1 MYKVHK
7 ADNKRKALEK
17 DDKNLNNKTKNDLSQ
32 IKFNEK
38 DAEHQK
44 QLNNNKNIYMI
55 TSNEDEKI
63 IKNVIERKPSIIN
76 IGFIKD
82 DESDNK
88 ESTVDKV
95 IEIVK
100 ELPPHIEHCK
110 L

>member
-7 ADNKRKALEK
+7 GDNIRKAL
-17 DDKNLNNKTKNDLSQ
+17 DDKDLNSKTKCDLSQ

-63 IKNVIERKPSIIN
+63 IKNDIDRKSSVIN
-76 IGFIKD
+76 AGFLED

-88 ESTVDKV
+88 ETTINDKV
-95 IEIVK
+95 MEIVK
-100 ELPPHIEHCK
+100 ELPPHIEHCR

>member
-7 ADNKRKALEK
+7 GDNIRKALDEK
-17 DDKNLNNKTKNDLSQ
+17 DLKNKTKCDLSQ
-32 IKFNEK
+32 IKFTEK

-63 IKNVIERKPSIIN
+63 IKNDIDRKSSIIN
-76 IGFIKD
+76 AGFIKD
-82 DESDNK
+82 DESDNI
-88 ESTVDKV
+88 ESTINDKV

-100 ELPPHIEHCK
+100 DLPPHIEHSK